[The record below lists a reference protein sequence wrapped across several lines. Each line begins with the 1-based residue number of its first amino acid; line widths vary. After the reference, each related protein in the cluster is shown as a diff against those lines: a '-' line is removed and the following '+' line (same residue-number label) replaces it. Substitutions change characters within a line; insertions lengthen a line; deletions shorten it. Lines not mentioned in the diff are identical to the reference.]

1 MGAHDHI
8 VELTVIINNNI
19 KALMTF
25 RILQDHSLST
35 GVQSYALE
43 TLQEKIQGAEDSL
56 RRELDNFSK
65 QEVILSPA

>member
-1 MGAHDHI
+1 
-8 VELTVIINNNI
+8 
-19 KALMTF
+19 MTF
-25 RILQDHSLST
+25 RILQDHSMST

-65 QEVILSPA
+65 QEVTSNSFLQLFRVINLIESSIIIVIH